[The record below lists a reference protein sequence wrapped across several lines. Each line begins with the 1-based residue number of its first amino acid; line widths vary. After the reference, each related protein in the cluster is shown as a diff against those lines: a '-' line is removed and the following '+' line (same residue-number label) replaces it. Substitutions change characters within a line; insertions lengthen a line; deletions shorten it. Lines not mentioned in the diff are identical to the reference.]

1 MNTTVFLKVMDS
13 RFKITRRTIAAVPS
27 DRLDFRPMPDM
38 ITARELALHLLGNY
52 TFLDAGLADG
62 SWDPKTFHVAGDYPT
77 TEAIVAKFD
86 ALYGTARAKLPAV
99 PDEVFE
105 RRVSPFGTEQKVSS
119 LVQGI
124 AEHEIQHRGQLQVY
138 LRLMGVKPPSAY
150 GE

>member
-1 MNTTVFLKVMDS
+1 MNTTTFLKVMDD

-38 ITARELALHLLGNY
+38 MTARELALHLLGNY

-86 ALYGTARAKLPAV
+86 ALY
-99 PDEVFE
+99 EVFE
-105 RRVSPFGTEQKVSS
+105 RRVGPFGAEQKVSS